1 MYSIIGDYIAIVSTF
16 NKSEIRPKSGK
27 TVNSLVQVKALSKK
41 EFGTIIPEALY
52 YKIKK
57 TISKEEADKHTN
69 DSKETNNNKERTH
82 GKADKNK
89 EVPHKKKYEN
99 YVETITIYR
108 FLKKENNSEA
118 RIRAIPIYRVFLIN
132 FSAIPF
138 EEQINF
144 FRWIVNKRDD
154 LLFAYLISFVTKSEL
169 TPSNKDLFKKKKD
182 AIEHLFYNAH
192 LPIEINDNYSTTL
205 CMVAR
210 NLRESEELQ
219 TTMIR
224 SIVLKASE
232 IIFKERLFSDI
243 DEWDF
248 FHKYSFNK
256 FYRFINFFL
265 YKETKWITYFII
277 IPIIAGLSII
287 GLNFLLHHSLYLLI
301 GINSLITKTSTVLAR
316 ISTSFAKN
324 NVLFAKANAF
334 FTSVSTFF
342 AKINPS
348 FAKTIKAFLKN
359 NKTQEVIL
367 QSMIILFA
375 TVLILFYVLD
385 AYISGAQKK
394 EARFIKNV
402 FLRKT
407 YYSFAIPLKAVC
419 ICRKV
424 ISKNSITM
432 LKHNPTTNS
441 RSSATFSFKTFKKDT
456 ISLKYYPTIQSFI
469 KDYSYVVENRIFG
482 ETNNDREIMKSLIT
496 KFLPNY
502 ITARDNALFNILWRQ

>member
-1 MYSIIGDYIAIVSTF
+1 MYNIIGDYIAIVSTL
-16 NKSEIRPKSGK
+16 NKSLIHRGEIGK
-27 TVNSLVQVKALSKK
+27 AVNSLVQVKSLSQK
-41 EFGTIIPEALY
+41 EFGTIIPESLY

-57 TISKEEADKHTN
+57 PAENKKTTSWEESNKRNYNKKIDRKEK
-69 DSKETNNNKERTH
+69 NNK
-82 GKADKNK
+82 
-89 EVPHKKKYEN
+89 KKSYNDKYEN

-108 FLKKENNSEA
+108 YLGWKNKPKTE
-118 RIRAIPIYRVFLIN
+118 IQAIPIYDVFLIN

-138 EEQINF
+138 EEQVNF
-144 FRWIVNKRDD
+144 FRWLANEYDD
-154 LLFAYLISFVTKSEL
+154 LLFAYLISFVTKSEI
-169 TPSNKDLFKKKKD
+169 TPSNNDLFKKKKD
-182 AIEHLFYNAH
+182 AIEHLFYNAR

-224 SIVLKASE
+224 SIALKASE

-265 YKETKWITYFII
+265 YKESKWITYFII
-277 IPIIAGLSII
+277 IPLITVLLII
-287 GLNFLLHHSLYLLI
+287 GLNFLLPHSLYLLI
-301 GINSLITKTSTVLAR
+301 GINSLIVKTSTVLAR

-334 FTSVSTFF
+334 FTNVAIFL
-342 AKINPS
+342 AKINPL
-348 FAKTIKAFLKN
+348 FAKTFLKN

-367 QSMIILFA
+367 QSIIILLA

-407 YYSFAIPLKAVC
+407 YYSFAIPLKAAR
-419 ICRKV
+419 ICGKSVSRKD
-424 ISKNSITM
+424 I
-432 LKHNPTTNS
+432 
-441 RSSATFSFKTFKKDT
+441 R
-456 ISLKYYPTIQSFI
+456 YYPTVQFFI
-469 KDYSYVVENRIFG
+469 KYYADKLEERIFG